1 MTGSRDRQKQKRDG
15 LVQSQYESYPYPERD
30 PADEKTRLIA
40 GSPSSL
46 HELNHY
52 VFGGARDLTKPLRAL
67 VAGGGTGDAAIM
79 LAQHM
84 QDAAAEC
91 RAHTRQARLSG
102 NWGESRTTRL
112 SDRCQ
117 SR

>member
-1 MTGSRDRQKQKRDG
+1 MTGSRDKQKQKRDG

-52 VFGGARDLTKPLRAL
+52 VFGRARDLTKPLRAL
-67 VAGGGTGDAAIM
+67 VAGGGTGVYDLFLHARDRAYRVPEVVDFT
-79 LAQHM
+79 AQ
-84 QDAAAEC
+84 AGL
-91 RAHTRQARLSG
+91 RLV
-102 NWGESRTTRL
+102 TFI
-112 SDRCQ
+112 
-117 SR
+117 